1 MMNVLGFA
9 IQKTVNFIDKNY
21 VPSNVTIEKTIY
33 GNNSYF
39 RIILN
44 SNRYFLSTIL
54 STLKTVFIKN
64 MKPEAFFSA
73 EMLCDKTCQI
83 LSSLP

>member
-21 VPSNVTIEKTIY
+21 VPSNVTIENTIY
-33 GNNSYF
+33 GNSYF

-54 STLKTVFIKN
+54 NTLKTVFIKN

-73 EMLCDKTCQI
+73 EMLCDKTRQI